1 MVYCFNNKYIICL
14 CIYLLNEHG
23 VMACKLGLNHLGLA
37 NPGMASCPQGKSRK
51 GEEEGE
57 EEEGNTEVEENKV

>member
-1 MVYCFNNKYIICL
+1 
-14 CIYLLNEHG
+14 
-23 VMACKLGLNHLGLA
+23 MACKLGLNHLGLA

-57 EEEGNTEVEENKV
+57 EEEGNTEVEGILYVIGIPCPSVRAGWLAAM